1 MCVSLGHDDPQ
12 PPGGDRAVD
21 EDRITGVLIQVKGN
35 PLSFGLR
42 IHRSGPFGNR
52 RHFVDRFTEELFP
65 RFRRLDRLRLRRFRG
80 IQRLPA
86 ATGKEKEKCEA
97 RNHRR
102 RQVYLRT
109 KTRNRTES
117 CVVHCS
123 PRCEWMYRSEMEYA
137 NNCLELPV
145 FHPDDADIVAGRH
158 KEAL

>member
-65 RFRRLDRLRLRRFRG
+65 VSGVSIVCGCAGSVDTASPGGNR
-80 IQRLPA
+80 
-86 ATGKEKEKCEA
+86 KEKEKCEA
-97 RNHRR
+97 ATTAVVKCTSVQRR
-102 RQVYLRT
+102 GIGPSLV
-109 KTRNRTES
+109 
-117 CVVHCS
+117 CS
-123 PRCEWMYRSEMEYA
+123 LFPRCE
-137 NNCLELPV
+137 
-145 FHPDDADIVAGRH
+145 
-158 KEAL
+158 